1 MNELCDGI
9 YLDKLIKGN
18 KCDTSQCVP
27 NSYY

>member
-1 MNELCDGI
+1 MNFFDGI